1 MYVAMNL
8 IISGVLTKFPS
19 TMLKE
24 GQAKSSTSGPLLR
37 RQHAVPLI
45 FGQSALSVNYNFFL
59 SSLVSYRLLDYIYTA
74 FHQASIDGTPVLH
87 PVWFKY
93 PKDRNTF
100 NIEYQFFYG
109 DSILVSPVTEENAT
123 SVTIY
128 LPKDIFYDFKT
139 FSPVVGN
146 ETFITLTNVDLTE
159 LPLHIKGGCV
169 LPLRAKSAMTTTA
182 LRKNDIEI
190 IVAPD
195 SLAEASGQLYV
206 DDGESLVQMSSTLVK
221 FQYKDQKLV
230 VFGDFDYPLGVNVSR
245 VRVLGVE
252 CEPRA
257 VGDLDGSSD
266 GHQFHYDSTTKVLD
280 IDINQPFTHEF
291 ELSFQ

>member
-1 MYVAMNL
+1 
-8 IISGVLTKFPS
+8 
-19 TMLKE
+19 
-24 GQAKSSTSGPLLR
+24 
-37 RQHAVPLI
+37 
-45 FGQSALSVNYNFFL
+45 
-59 SSLVSYRLLDYIYTA
+59 LLDYIYTA

-87 PVWFKY
+87 PLWFKY

-100 NIEYQFFYG
+100 DIEYQFFYG

-123 SVTIY
+123 AVTIY

-139 FSPVVGN
+139 FAPVEGTG
-146 ETFITLTNVDLTE
+146 TFITLTNVDLVE
-159 LPLHIKGGCV
+159 LPLYIKGGCV

-190 IVAPD
+190 IVAPN

-206 DDGESLVQMSSTLVK
+206 DDGESLVPMSSTLVK
-221 FQYKDQKLV
+221 FQYKDRKLV
-230 VFGDFDYPLGVNVSR
+230 VFGNFDYSLGVNVSR

-257 VGDLDGSSD
+257 VSDLDGS
-266 GHQFHYDSTTKVLD
+266 GNCHQFHYNSTIKVLD
-280 IDINQPFTHEF
+280 IDINQPFTHGF
-291 ELSFQ
+291 TLSFQ